1 MAVFNR
7 LLWSLIGLLLIAIGA
22 VGLVLG
28 LGALGSVLT
37 HTAPVPSLVPQH
49 ALAPTENDLIALAG
63 AGLLALLLG
72 LVLLRLEFQIR
83 SRHSM
88 RNLRYERQEAEQY
101 QPRGRTVVRSGG
113 LEHGLRQGLTALPD
127 VRSAETQLV
136 GDPGA
141 PDLFIELAVDAEA
154 QLSTLKVEV
163 RQALEQFRLTSG
175 RRPSTQ
181 IRIRLADA
189 RRSVD

>member
-7 LLWSLIGLLLIAIGA
+7 LLWALIGLLFIAIGA

-37 HTAPVPSLVPQH
+37 HTAPVPAVVRQH

-63 AGLLALLLG
+63 TGLLALLLG
-72 LVLLRLEFQIR
+72 LVLLRLELQIR
-83 SRHSM
+83 TRQGM
-88 RNLRYERQEAEQY
+88 RNLRYEQDQR
-101 QPRGRTVVRSGG
+101 RGRTVVRSGG
-113 LEHGLRQGLTALPD
+113 LEHGLRQSLAALPD
-127 VRSAETQLV
+127 VRSAEAQLA
-136 GDPGA
+136 GDPKA
-141 PDLFIELAVDAEA
+141 PDLFLELAVDAEA
-154 QLSTLKVEV
+154 QLSTVKEDV

-181 IRIRLADA
+181 VRIRLADA